1 MKTLLDVH
9 THTIASGHA
18 FSSLQEMT
26 LAAKEKGLEILGI
39 TEHGPH
45 IPGTCD
51 PIYFRN
57 LHCVPRQLYGIKLM
71 LGAELNILNTQGD
84 IDLDEDY
91 WRMLDIRIAGIH
103 SLCWQGGTKEEN
115 TQGVINAMRNPF
127 VQIISHPGDG
137 TAELDFE
144 ALMKVSK
151 ETHTLLEIN
160 NHSMAPIRHKTVAA
174 PNNLELLELA
184 KTLSPNPG
192 SRNRTGWPF
201 RCTRFW
207 WNSCPSDTAP
217 PPVPRHCLSAR
228 RYAGSSLLSS
238 PRTSPFSKQRR
249 PLPGQTAGFGGF
261 FPISASRS
269 PLEQGKSVSSAPR
282 KPPALREVVA
292 ALAHNSVRAFS
303 CSSSFRLFSPQSA
316 ARNRPKSVWQTQM
329 GQEPYPT
336 SKEGTQP
343 LTGRYAGR
351 FSLYRRV
358 PPCGRNSRQYSS
370 NPDTIPKRDISA
382 HSRIRNTTLS

>member
-26 LAAKEKGLEILGI
+26 LTAKEKGLDILGI
-39 TEHGPH
+39 TEHGPN

-71 LGAELNILNTQGD
+71 LGAELNILNTKGD

-103 SLCWQGGTKEEN
+103 SLCWQGGSKEEN
-115 TQGVINAMRNPF
+115 TQGVINAMCNPF

-144 ALMKVSK
+144 ELMKVSR

-160 NHSMAPIRHKTVAA
+160 NHSMAPIRHKTVTA

-184 KTLSPNPG
+184 ILSCMDTRLTELLPAALGLKNG
-192 SRNRTGWPF
+192 DAKLIKNAGGLVISPF
-201 RCTRFW
+201 
-207 WNSCPSDTAP
+207 D
-217 PPVPRHCLSAR
+217 SAMR
-228 RYAGSSLLSS
+228 SLL
-238 PRTSPFSKQRR
+238 
-249 PLPGQTAGFGGF
+249 
-261 FPISASRS
+261 
-269 PLEQGKSVSSAPR
+269 
-282 KPPALREVVA
+282 VA
-292 ALAHNSVRAFS
+292 IYELGVEEIM
-303 CSSSFRLFSPQSA
+303 
-316 ARNRPKSVWQTQM
+316 V
-329 GQEPYPT
+329 
-336 SKEGTQP
+336 
-343 LTGRYAGR
+343 
-351 FSLYRRV
+351 
-358 PPCGRNSRQYSS
+358 
-370 NPDTIPKRDISA
+370 IA
-382 HSRIRNTTLS
+382 HSNCGACHMNG

>member
-18 FSSLQEMT
+18 YSSLQEMT

-91 WRMLDIRIAGIH
+91 WRILDIRIAGIH

-115 TQGVINAMRNPF
+115 TQGVINAIRNPF

-184 KTLSPNPG
+184 KKYEAPVIFG
-192 SRNRTGWPF
+192 SDAHF
-201 RCTRFW
+201 
-207 WNSCPSDTAP
+207 
-217 PPVPRHCLSAR
+217 SAMIAD
-228 RYAGSSLLSS
+228 YSNIM
-238 PRTSPFSKQRR
+238 
-249 PLPGQTAGFGGF
+249 PLVEKAE
-261 FPISASRS
+261 FPEELVLNYQPEKFMAY
-269 PLEQGKSVSSAPR
+269 L
-282 KPPALREVVA
+282 KPTPE
-292 ALAHNSVRAFS
+292 
-303 CSSSFRLFSPQSA
+303 
-316 ARNRPKSVWQTQM
+316 K
-329 GQEPYPT
+329 
-336 SKEGTQP
+336 
-343 LTGRYAGR
+343 
-351 FSLYRRV
+351 
-358 PPCGRNSRQYSS
+358 
-370 NPDTIPKRDISA
+370 
-382 HSRIRNTTLS
+382 